1 VKSNTRVHS
10 LLRWYPEEW
19 RQRYGDELIA
29 MIEDTIG
36 DGRPTL
42 KFRWNIARAGM
53 RERGQASGLL
63 GAQRNLQHQI
73 RAGALLV
80 LCSWSV
86 FIVAGALFV
95 KQSEHFARSVPLSSR
110 SIATSLYD
118 VIAVMGVVGSLAV
131 LVGAS
136 AVLPSLR
143 SFFRNGGWRLVR
155 RHVTMASL
163 ICLATI
169 ATLIGLT
176 RWAHELSV
184 GQRNGGDALYSLA
197 FSVLALLVIAAIIE
211 CTVVGVV
218 AVRRMTLSGRV
229 LRFEARLAYGVTLA
243 MVVCTIGVALWWTV
257 VGLAAPWFF
266 QNASV
271 GSSGVAL
278 TPNLVVIMV
287 LMLSSSLSGL
297 FGSARILHGWRRI

>member
-1 VKSNTRVHS
+1 MKSNARSHN

-42 KFRWNIARAGM
+42 KFRWSIARAGL
-53 RERGQASGLL
+53 RERGHTSGLF
-63 GAQRNLQHQI
+63 GAQRNLQHQV

-95 KQSEHFARSVPLSSR
+95 KQSEHFARSVPPSSR

-131 LVGAS
+131 LVGAF
-136 AVLPSLR
+136 AALPSLR
-143 SFFRNGGWRLVR
+143 SFVSNGGWRLVR
-155 RHVTMASL
+155 RHATIASL
-163 ICLATI
+163 FCLATI
-169 ATLIGLT
+169 ATLIGL
-176 RWAHELSV
+176 RGWAHELSV
-184 GQRNGGDALYSLA
+184 GQRNGGDTYYSLV
-197 FSVLALLVIAAIIE
+197 FSILALLVIAAVTE

-218 AVRRMTLSGRV
+218 AVRRMTLSRRV

-243 MVVCTIGVALWWTV
+243 MVVSTIGVALWWSV

-266 QNASV
+266 QGTNA
-271 GSSGVAL
+271 GSSSLAL